1 MKYVGDVGIIHKQ
14 IVVNGEKI
22 LSYINGREEWTN
34 YVDPKKWKRKN
45 RVVFLWLLY
54 SLDEEDLKRRE

>member
-45 RVVFLWLLY
+45 
-54 SLDEEDLKRRE
+54 